1 MISGYRR
8 IERHGEPPEILGFR
22 TGREEFDH
30 LRQMVEAFPGSGYN
44 TAGIICKTQ
53 RQAEKLHQAL
63 QEAGLDVH
71 LLTPETR
78 DFRPGVT
85 VCTAHLAKGLEFDQV
100 VVPGASAGNYRT
112 AMDRSLLYVA
122 CTRAMHRLAL
132 TFAGERTPLIDPPA
146 TTAEAAGGYSG
157 TTNP

>member
-1 MISGYRR
+1 VA
-8 IERHGEPPEILGFR
+8 
-22 TGREEFDH
+22 TGTGLHRALRE
-30 LRQMVEAFPGSGYN
+30 A
-44 TAGIICKTQ
+44 A
-53 RQAEKLHQAL
+53 
-63 QEAGLDVH
+63 LDVH

-78 DFRPGVT
+78 DFRQGAT

-100 VVPGASAGNYRT
+100 VAGASAGNYQT

-122 CTRAMHRLAL
+122 CTRAMPRLAL

-146 TTAEAAGGYSG
+146 PAAEEAGDYSG